1 MLTLPTS
8 KLLSNQEKEDL
19 SLKLSSVLKRRILA
33 KLRKELDDRGIQ
45 TSDISI
51 VQIFP
56 ERIAKD
62 NDVLGLQW
70 KAQVSYKDKLYYVE
84 VWEDYY
90 LWEKKLWKSVRRVR
104 MNILKR
110 IQHRIMNPSPENR
123 RWRALKAVNKVA
135 TRVMKVATPLKSWK

>member
-62 NDVLGLQW
+62 NDVLGLQ
-70 KAQVSYKDKLYYVE
+70 
-84 VWEDYY
+84 
-90 LWEKKLWKSVRRVR
+90 
-104 MNILKR
+104 
-110 IQHRIMNPSPENR
+110 
-123 RWRALKAVNKVA
+123 
-135 TRVMKVATPLKSWK
+135 